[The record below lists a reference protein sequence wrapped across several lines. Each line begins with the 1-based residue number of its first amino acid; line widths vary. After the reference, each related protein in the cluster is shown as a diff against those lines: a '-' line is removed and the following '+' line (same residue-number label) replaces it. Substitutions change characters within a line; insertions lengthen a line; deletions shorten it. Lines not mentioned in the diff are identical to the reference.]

1 MCILYCYI
9 QTKYVCFY
17 NIKCHLF
24 KTFFYFRYHSVDK
37 MERKST
43 CPNRKSGVISELGA
57 PGRGAEESRSFH
69 RTNEEHILA
78 HKRFGLKDDNIT
90 DI

>member
-1 MCILYCYI
+1 
-9 QTKYVCFY
+9 
-17 NIKCHLF
+17 
-24 KTFFYFRYHSVDK
+24 

-43 CPNRKSGVISELGA
+43 CPNRKSGVISKLGA
-57 PGRGAEESRSFH
+57 PGRGAEGARSFH

-78 HKRFGLKDDNIT
+78 HERFGLT